1 MVRAREAE
9 AAARAAEK
17 REVADRM
24 YERVRREMEAA
35 MKAREEEDQLINLLR
50 QVSEGEG
57 REERQGGRRTG

>member
-9 AAARAAEK
+9 AAARAAER

-50 QVSEGEG
+50 QVGPGVGEQEGV
-57 REERQGGRRTG
+57 T